1 MGVERNP
8 VEPRTSRLLGGHEKG
23 EGSSKEMSAKSA
35 RRGLTLSVA
44 LVIALLLSL
53 AVLPA
58 WAAQGP
64 GEDSTTYRS
73 RHVPMGSEGHISQ
86 AGSTDIAYSIDS
98 DATDKLW
105 SINLGT
111 GVATRIG
118 PTGFAEIESLSF
130 SAAGVLYG
138 VDDTTGQLVTCSTES
153 GACSAVGP
161 MGVFFQDS
169 GLSFSDDG
177 RLWMSTD
184 EPIEPYN
191 FYRLNPN
198 TGAATLI
205 GDQGQEVTGLTFRG
219 GVMYGL
225 GGDYKDNLVTVNR
238 GTGLA
243 TPVGPL
249 GAVSLMDGGIDF
261 DSAGVLWGITDPSDT
276 QLIPS
281 EIFTINTST
290 GAATVVATVTNS
302 GGTPLAGF
310 ESLAIWPIEEEPEEP
325 LVPEPAT
332 LLLLGSGLVGLS
344 GYVTMR
350 RRKTD

>member
-1 MGVERNP
+1 MP
-8 VEPRTSRLLGGHEKG
+8 
-23 EGSSKEMSAKSA
+23 AKSA
-35 RRGLTLSVA
+35 LRGLTLSVA
-44 LVIALLLSL
+44 LVVALLLPL

-64 GEDSTTYRS
+64 EGDSTDSTFG
-73 RHVPMGSEGHISQ
+73 HVPLSFEGQVSQ
-86 AGSTDIAYSIDS
+86 AGSTNIAYSIDS
-98 DATDKLW
+98 DDTDNLW
-105 SINLGT
+105 SIDLTT

-118 PTGFAEIESLSF
+118 PTGFSDVESLSF
-130 SAAGVLYG
+130 SPTGVLYG
-138 VDDTTGQLVTCSTES
+138 VDDTTRQLVTCSIET
-153 GACSAVGP
+153 GACTAVGP
-161 MGVFFQDS
+161 MGVFFQDT

-184 EPIEPYN
+184 EPIDPYN

-205 GDQGQEVTGLTFRG
+205 GDEGQEVTGLAFRG

-225 GGDYKDNLVTVNR
+225 GGDKKNNLVRVNL

-243 TPVGPL
+243 TLVGGL
-249 GAVSLMDGGIDF
+249 GTVSLMDGGIDF
-261 DSAGVLWGITDPSDT
+261 DGAGVLWGIGDPELT
-276 QLIPS
+276 LLLPS
-281 EIFTINTST
+281 KIFTINTAT

-302 GGTPLAGF
+302 DGRALGGF
-310 ESLAIWPIEEEPEEP
+310 ESLAIWPGEEAAF
-325 LVPEPAT
+325 VPEPAT
-332 LLLLGSGLVGLS
+332 LLLLGTGLMGLS

>member
-1 MGVERNP
+1 
-8 VEPRTSRLLGGHEKG
+8 
-23 EGSSKEMSAKSA
+23 MSAKGA
-35 RRGLTLSVA
+35 QRGLTLCVA
-44 LVIALLLSL
+44 LLVALLLPL

-64 GEDSTTYRS
+64 EGDSGDSTPG
-73 RHVPMGSEGHISQ
+73 HVAPGADGHISQ
-86 AGSTDIAYSIDS
+86 SGAVNTAYSIDS
-98 DATDKLW
+98 DATDNLW
-105 SINLGT
+105 SINLAT

-118 PTGFAEIESLSF
+118 YTGFLDIESLSF

-138 VDDTTGQLVTCSTES
+138 VDEVSSQLVTCSTET
-153 GACSAVGP
+153 GACTPVGSL
-161 MGVFFQDS
+161 GVFFQDS

-205 GDQGQEVTGLTFRG
+205 GDQGQEVTGLAFRG

-225 GGDYKDNLVTVNR
+225 GGDKRNNLVRVNL

-243 TPVGPL
+243 TPVGGL
-249 GAVSLMDGGIDF
+249 GTVSLMDGGIDF
-261 DSAGVLWGITDPSDT
+261 DSAGVLWGIADPE
-276 QLIPS
+276 LNVVLPS
-281 EIFTINTST
+281 KIFTINTST

-310 ESLAIWPIEEEPEEP
+310 ESLAILPGEGVAV
-325 LVPEPAT
+325 VPEPAT
-332 LLLLGSGLVGLS
+332 LLLLGSGLMGLS